1 MRRRMDVVLC
11 EFFEMLM
18 ETERLLMR
26 PWRESDVDC
35 YMALSND
42 VGYNCF
48 THPGRF
54 SVRDTGEA
62 RQRIRERIDLFDER
76 KLGKF
81 PIFLKQTGEF
91 IGTCGIAPFDF
102 HREPEMELGYRLC
115 LKHWGRGYAT
125 EAAVAARRYG
135 FADLGLKRIMALAL
149 PQNSASVRVLEKLGA
164 VYLQDFAYAGL
175 THRLFNL
182 PAEKLAG

>member
-1 MRRRMDVVLC
+1 MVL
-11 EFFEMLM
+11 

-26 PWRESDVDC
+26 EWRESDLDC
-35 YMALSND
+35 YMALSED

-54 SVRDTGEA
+54 SVRNAGQA
-62 RQRIRERIDLFDER
+62 KQKIRERINLFDER

-81 PIFLKQTGEF
+81 PIFLKHTGEF

-102 HREPEMELGYRLC
+102 NGQPEVELGYRLC
-115 LKHWGRGYAT
+115 LNHWGRGYAT
-125 EAAVAARRYG
+125 EAAIAALRYG
-135 FADLGLKRIMALAL
+135 FADLRLNRILAFAL
-149 PQNSASVRVLEKLGA
+149 PQNSASLRVLEKLGA

-175 THRLFNL
+175 THRLFDV
-182 PAEKLAG
+182 PGDKFGG